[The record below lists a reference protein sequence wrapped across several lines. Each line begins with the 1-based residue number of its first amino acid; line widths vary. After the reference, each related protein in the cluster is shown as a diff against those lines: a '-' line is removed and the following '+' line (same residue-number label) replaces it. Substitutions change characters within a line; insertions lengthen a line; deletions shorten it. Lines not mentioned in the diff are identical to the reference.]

1 MGTGTA
7 AAAPAGDAA
16 LAPSR
21 LSAAVKD
28 SIGSEFARH
37 AARLIGANEWR
48 TQSAIDLFVR
58 AVLHRLARR
67 SATPDDAAQVFAEL
81 GSPRID
87 SDFLATM
94 DRLLGDEGGEPG
106 DGVVAEREAAQGLL
120 GQRTGSVVFDVAS
133 TSGLTVD
140 ATWQLLALTSPLVH
154 AALRDHVRDRGLDA
168 EALRSRLASEY
179 PRARS
184 KHRYRLRRAVGHAT
198 RQALPFTR
206 EALARGAAA
215 VARLDRRT
223 LVRGIVAVG
232 AVIAISLWLSAGGPT
247 TQAVSAGGPTTQA
260 VSAGSG
266 GAARLFADANGPPP
280 AHHSAGADALI
291 AFLSSSESNVEYV
304 FVLDGV
310 QFEPTSAT
318 LRSAS
323 NPQLEELARVLADF
337 PEARL
342 TIKAYADGTVDAA
355 SRALA
360 VRAAIAALGVQPSRM
375 RHTGINGAS
384 EAGPRVEAS
393 VTKDP

>member
-1 MGTGTA
+1 
-7 AAAPAGDAA
+7 
-16 LAPSR
+16 
-21 LSAAVKD
+21 
-28 SIGSEFARH
+28 
-37 AARLIGANEWR
+37 
-48 TQSAIDLFVR
+48 
-58 AVLHRLARR
+58 
-67 SATPDDAAQVFAEL
+67 
-81 GSPRID
+81 
-87 SDFLATM
+87 M
-94 DRLLGDEGGEPG
+94 DRLLADEGSGQGEGGEQG

-120 GQRTGSVVFDVAS
+120 GQGTGSVVFDVAS

-140 ATWQLLALTSPLVH
+140 ATWQLLTLTSPLVH
-154 AALRDHVRDRGLDA
+154 AALRDHVRGRGLDA

-184 KHRYRLRRAVGHAT
+184 KHRYQLRRAVGHAT
-198 RQALPFTR
+198 RQALLFTR
-206 EALARGAAA
+206 EAHARGAAA
-215 VARLDRRT
+215 VARRDRRT

-247 TQAVSAGGPTTQA
+247 TQV

-266 GAARLFADANGPPP
+266 GAARLVADANGPPP

-323 NPQLEELARVLADF
+323 NPQLEELARVLVDF

-342 TIKAYADGTVDAA
+342 TIKAYADGTVDAREPRA
-355 SRALA
+355 RGTRRDRGAGRPALA
-360 VRAAIAALGVQPSRM
+360 HASCGNRRRESGRPTCRGERDQGSVGMEWRKAVKAANLIPVICR
-375 RHTGINGAS
+375 GA
-384 EAGPRVEAS
+384 
-393 VTKDP
+393 